1 MDWILLGL
9 VGWALLSAF
18 GLLLFRMAGDQDRQ
32 ARHAEKELIPFSDVT
47 VTQHGTY

>member
-18 GLLLFRMAGDQDRQ
+18 ALLLFRMAGDQDRQ